1 VEKHRRN
8 ADGQGTGS
16 FEKQQLEQNRMKEVW
31 ESILVFLE
39 SVGKA
44 RAASELVRAGK
55 YEEAKRLMEAD
66 TEVHP

>member
-1 VEKHRRN
+1 
-8 ADGQGTGS
+8 
-16 FEKQQLEQNRMKEVW
+16 MKNLW
-31 ESILVFLE
+31 ESLLVFLE

>member
-1 VEKHRRN
+1 MEKHRRRT
-8 ADGQGTGS
+8 DGPGTRRT
-16 FEKQQLEQNRMKEVW
+16 EKQQLEQDRMKNLW